1 MVVSQ
6 GHWGGGCSL
15 FSFKMRDSRIHLHG
29 EEESAER
36 KGRKPQ
42 ERWVI
47 IDGAILGEMRGN

>member
-1 MVVSQ
+1 M
-6 GHWGGGCSL
+6 